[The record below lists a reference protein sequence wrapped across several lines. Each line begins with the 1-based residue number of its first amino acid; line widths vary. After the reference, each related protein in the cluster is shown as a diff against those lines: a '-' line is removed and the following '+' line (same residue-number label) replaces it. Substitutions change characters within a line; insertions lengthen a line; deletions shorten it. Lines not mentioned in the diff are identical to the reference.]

1 MSKFSLSN
9 LTLSRRALV
18 REVYVSKK
26 LSEYFSILP
35 IDKLGFLP
43 NGATIVSVSDVRR
56 LGGSNEVYSF
66 LLTYRDMDHEK
77 SSNLVLKTYVNAL
90 DPVLRTY
97 ADNENLERCV
107 KEFQVLRSLEHVGF
121 PAPKAY
127 LCECDSNVI
136 GYPFIV
142 MLKEELTQNS
152 AVNINCFAKNL
163 ARLHSLDVATLGI
176 GTLKTPN
183 DEYEFARR
191 CLLYLKRLLNLS
203 PIHDNELKK
212 NFEFAIRWL
221 ESNIPRNG
229 CPKYCLL
236 HGDYR
241 AHLNTIFAEDSRM
254 IVIDWE
260 DAEIGDPAYD
270 VGIAYTRARSDFGRK
285 IADRFVQ
292 EYIGYFD
299 GDLTERLFFYKLV
312 GSLRLAIFHSSVLS
326 NPIKAY
332 ETRGLKAFLSFPFL
346 RIPFFAKRTG
356 TNLDVVWVE
365 LFKEFVGEN
374 LRK

>member
-1 MSKFSLSN
+1 M
-9 LTLSRRALV
+9 SRRALL
-18 REVYVSKK
+18 REVYISKK
-26 LSEYFSILP
+26 LSEYFSNLP
-35 IDKLGFLP
+35 IDKLVFLP
-43 NGATIVSVSDVRR
+43 NGANNVGVSNVRR
-56 LGGSNEVYSF
+56 IGGSNEVYS
-66 LLTYRDMDHEK
+66 LLLKYRDNDQKK
-77 SSNLVLKTYVNAL
+77 SSNLVLKTYVSAL

-107 KEFQVLRSLEHVGF
+107 KEFQVLRHLEHVDF
-121 PAPKAY
+121 PAPRAY

-142 MLKEELTQNS
+142 MLREELTQNS
-152 AVNINCFAKNL
+152 TVNINSFAKNL
-163 ARLHSLDVATLGI
+163 ARLHNLDVATLGI
-176 GTLKTPN
+176 GALKTPN
-183 DEYEFARR
+183 GEYEFARR
-191 CLLYLKRLLNLS
+191 SLLYLKLLLNLS
-203 PIHDNELKK
+203 PIHDKELKK

-221 ESNIPRNG
+221 ELNIPCNG

-254 IVIDWE
+254 IVRDWE

-270 VGIAYTRARSDFGRK
+270 VGIAYTRARADFGK
-285 IADRFVQ
+285 ETADRFVQ
-292 EYIGYFD
+292 EYFRYFD

-326 NPIKAY
+326 NPIRAY
-332 ETRGLKAFLSFPFL
+332 EIRGLKAFLSFPFL

-365 LFKEFVGEN
+365 SFKEFFGEN
-374 LRK
+374 LKR